1 MIITTLIFIIAFL
14 SIVQK
19 GARRKAAL
27 VFSLLTLL
35 HEIFGQGLNGD
46 FYFLTAALSVDALFI
61 FVVVNFKEKSKLTMN
76 LINISFGFI
85 VLNGISWVMWNGEFP
100 YYGIM
105 YETGS
110 MILYFCAIV
119 SLLNW
124 DGVEDGAYKM
134 VSWTDIFR
142 FPHYSDVLR
151 NGKIPPGGKR

>member
-1 MIITTLIFIIAFL
+1 MIITALIFVIAFL
-14 SIVQK
+14 TIIQK
-19 GARRKAAL
+19 GPRRKPAL

-61 FVVVNFKEKSKLTMN
+61 FVVINFKEKSKMTMN
-76 LINISFGFI
+76 LINISFCFI
-85 VLNGISWVMWNGEFP
+85 VLNGITWVMWNGEFP

-134 VSWTDIFR
+134 DSWTDMFR
-142 FPHYSDVLR
+142 MPHYSDVLR